1 MEATPTSPERKAG
14 WKLWAGMLVFG
25 LAGLGVAIELT
36 VLHVRVHLD
45 PAFRS
50 FCAINETVNCDTV
63 AQSPYSVFL
72 GVPVSVWG
80 ILGYLAMSG
89 VAIAAF
95 LLKRR
100 GRDVLAGMMLAL
112 TGFSVGMSLVL
123 GGISTFK
130 LKCFCLLC
138 MFTYGINLVLLVLSL
153 LEARRWGVAASLQA
167 AVDFVA
173 GEWKRVLPVGIFG
186 SVAVVALLAFYPA
199 YWATPAHADVDLST
213 GVDALGDPWIGAK
226 EPKLTIIE
234 YSDYQCPHCRRGHEE
249 MRALLAKH
257 PDDVRLVHRNYPL
270 DEACNP
276 KIKSAFHPYAC
287 EYAKLSVCA
296 GEQGKFWEA
305 NDYLF
310 ENGKQES
317 PITPAA
323 LVKAI
328 KADPGKLEA
337 CMKSSAAQSRV
348 DANIQEGIRRGI
360 QGTPSFQV
368 GDKVY
373 PGRLPPEVIDSFLS
387 PAK

>member
-1 MEATPTSPERKAG
+1 MEATPTSQERKAG

-95 LLKRR
+95 LLKQR

-112 TGFSVGMSLVL
+112 TSFSVCMSLVL

-153 LEARRWGVAASLQA
+153 LEAKRWGVAPSVRAALGFAS
-167 AVDFVA
+167 D
-173 GEWKRVLPVGIFG
+173 EWKRVLPVGVFG

-199 YWATPAHADVDLST
+199 YWAAPSHADVNLPT
-213 GVDALGDPWIGAK
+213 GTDAFGDPWIGAK

-234 YSDYQCPHCRRGHEE
+234 YSDYQCPHCRRGHDE

-257 PDDVRLVHRNYPL
+257 PSEVRLVHRHYPL

-276 KIKSAFHPYAC
+276 KIKSRFHPNAC
-287 EYAKLSVCA
+287 EYAKMSVCA

-310 ENGKQES
+310 ENGRQES
-317 PITPAA
+317 PITPSALAKAVQAA
-323 LVKAI
+323 
-328 KADPGKLEA
+328 PGKLEA

-348 DANIQEGIRRGI
+348 DGNIQEGIRRGI